1 MSRIIFYDFWD
12 KNPKRKPLANIRS
25 INEIQVIK
33 NKANN
38 LSIDDDLENQIILL
52 KDLKYR
58 IINIDKKFKKNS
70 ISKHHI
76 TNDEITYE
84 VLVEAIIN

>member
-25 INEIQVIK
+25 VKEIQVVE
-33 NKANN
+33 NKADN
-38 LSIDDDLENQIILL
+38 LSTGELENQIILL
-52 KDLKYR
+52 KGLKYR
-58 IINIDKKFKKNS
+58 ITHVDKKFKENS
-70 ISKHHI
+70 IAKHHM

-84 VLVEAIIN
+84 VLVEAIKD

>member
-25 INEIQVIK
+25 VNEIQIIE
-33 NKANN
+33 NKADN
-38 LSIDDDLENQIILL
+38 LSTGELENQIILL
-52 KDLKYR
+52 KGLKYR
-58 IINIDKKFKKNS
+58 ITHVDKKFKENS
-70 ISKHHI
+70 IAKHHM

-84 VLVEAIIN
+84 VLVEAIND

>member
-25 INEIQVIK
+25 INEIQVVK
-33 NKANN
+33 NKADN
-38 LSIDDDLENQIILL
+38 LSTGKLENQIILL
-52 KDLKYR
+52 NGLKYR
-58 IINIDKKFKKNS
+58 ITHVDKKFKENS
-70 ISKHHI
+70 IAKHHM

-84 VLVEAIIN
+84 VLVEAIND

>member
-25 INEIQVIK
+25 VNEIQVVE
-33 NKANN
+33 NKADN
-38 LSIDDDLENQIILL
+38 LSTEKLENQIILL
-52 KDLKYR
+52 KGLKYR
-58 IINIDKKFKKNS
+58 ITHVDKKFKENS
-70 ISKHHI
+70 IAKHHM

-84 VLVEAIIN
+84 VLVERQ

>member
-25 INEIQVIK
+25 VNEIQVVE
-33 NKANN
+33 NKADN
-38 LSIDDDLENQIILL
+38 LSTGELENQIILL
-52 KDLKYR
+52 KGLKYR
-58 IINIDKKFKKNS
+58 ITHVDKKFKENS
-70 ISKHHI
+70 IAKHHM

-84 VLVEAIIN
+84 VLVEAIND

>member
-25 INEIQVIK
+25 VNEIQVVE
-33 NKANN
+33 NKADI
-38 LSIDDDLENQIILL
+38 LSTGKLENQTILL
-52 KDLKYR
+52 KGLKYR
-58 IINIDKKFKKNS
+58 IIHVDKKFEENS
-70 ISKHHI
+70 IAKHHM

-84 VLVEAIIN
+84 VLVEAIND

>member
-25 INEIQVIK
+25 VNEIQVIE
-33 NKANN
+33 NKVDN
-38 LSIDDDLENQIILL
+38 LSTDKLENQIILL

-58 IINIDKKFKKNS
+58 IIHVDKKFKENS
-70 ISKHHI
+70 IAKHHM

-84 VLVEAIIN
+84 VLVEAIND

>member
-1 MSRIIFYDFWD
+1 MSRIMFYDFWD

-25 INEIQVIK
+25 VNDIQVIE
-33 NKANN
+33 NKVDN
-38 LSIDDDLENQIILL
+38 LSTDKLENQIILL

-58 IINIDKKFKKNS
+58 IIHVDKKFKENS
-70 ISKHHI
+70 IAKHHM

-84 VLVEAIIN
+84 VLVEAIND

>member
-1 MSRIIFYDFWD
+1 MSRIIFYDFWN

-25 INEIQVIK
+25 VNEIQVIE
-33 NKANN
+33 NKVDN
-38 LSIDDDLENQIILL
+38 LSTDKLENQIILL

-58 IINIDKKFKKNS
+58 IIHVDKKFKENS
-70 ISKHHI
+70 IAKHHM

-84 VLVEAIIN
+84 VLVEAIND

>member
-25 INEIQVIK
+25 INKIQVVE
-33 NKANN
+33 NKADS
-38 LSIDDDLENQIILL
+38 LSTGKLENQIILL
-52 KDLKYR
+52 NGLKYR
-58 IINIDKKFKKNS
+58 ITHVDKKFKENS
-70 ISKHHI
+70 IAKHHM

-84 VLVEAIIN
+84 VLVEAIND

>member
-25 INEIQVIK
+25 INEIQVVE
-33 NKANN
+33 NKADS
-38 LSIDDDLENQIILL
+38 LSTGKLENQIILL
-52 KDLKYR
+52 KGLKYR
-58 IINIDKKFKKNS
+58 IIHVDKKFKENS
-70 ISKHHI
+70 IAKHHM

-84 VLVEAIIN
+84 VLVEAIND

>member
-25 INEIQVIK
+25 VNEIQVVE
-33 NKANN
+33 NEADN
-38 LSIDDDLENQIILL
+38 LSTEKLENQIILL
-52 KDLKYR
+52 KGLKYR
-58 IINIDKKFKKNS
+58 ITHVDKKFKENS
-70 ISKHHI
+70 IAKHHM

-84 VLVEAIIN
+84 VLVEAIND

>member
-25 INEIQVIK
+25 VNEIQVVE
-33 NKANN
+33 NKADS
-38 LSIDDDLENQIILL
+38 LSTGKLENQIILL
-52 KDLKYR
+52 NGLKYR
-58 IINIDKKFKKNS
+58 ITHVDKKFKENS
-70 ISKHHI
+70 IAKHHM

-84 VLVEAIIN
+84 VLVEAIND